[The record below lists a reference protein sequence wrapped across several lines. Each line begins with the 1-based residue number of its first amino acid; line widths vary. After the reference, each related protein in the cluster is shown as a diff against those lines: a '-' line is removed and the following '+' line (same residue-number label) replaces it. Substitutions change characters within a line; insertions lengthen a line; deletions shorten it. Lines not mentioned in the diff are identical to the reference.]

1 MVKVR
6 IKDVYDSFV
15 KGNSLMLISSLGFMS
30 FVSLIALL
38 TIGVLYYINLQQY
51 WALIVFGVI
60 TIGFIILAIS
70 HLSCLPML
78 AKNDEYFGNLVT
90 CEISVE
96 EDTGLLVEG
105 YDKDGK
111 KIKNFYVYWDDI
123 NKINYTKHYFA
134 IQCFGSEM
142 FFIEDRNSIYLEGNP
157 KTLEYYL
164 RNNVD
169 RRAIKF
175 KKWKKVVK

>member
-15 KGNSLMLISSLGFMS
+15 KGNSFMLISSLGFMS
-30 FVSLIALL
+30 FFTMLVLFA
-38 TIGVLYYINLQQY
+38 IGMVYYAALQQI
-51 WALIVFGVI
+51 WVLLVCIVIAVGFVLLSVI
-60 TIGFIILAIS
+60 

-78 AKNDEYFGNLVT
+78 ARNDEYFGNLAVA
-90 CEISVE
+90 EVSVE
-96 EDTGLLVEG
+96 EDTGLHVDG

-111 KIKNFYVYWDDI
+111 RIKDFYIYWDDI
-123 NKINYTKHYFA
+123 NKINYTKRYFA

-142 FFIEDRNSIYLEGNP
+142 LFIENKKCVYLEGNQ

-164 RNNVD
+164 RICVD
-169 RRAIKF
+169 RRPIKF
-175 KKWKKVVK
+175 KKWRKVVK